1 MSTPPAEDPAPL
13 DLAFRV
19 GRITM
24 DPHRII
30 YSTILLMTTYAI
42 YDEGTDPLK
51 AGPIIEIVGLSIAPL
66 FALAMAHAFSDSLDM
81 QIRNGRRLTRADRLH
96 LFGSNMQY
104 LYVAIPPTLLIM
116 ALALFRLDANLIILI
131 VQIVGLVSLGWW
143 GYFAGRK
150 AGVTLLRRWSFAVN
164 YALLGVLVIVV
175 ELIITH

>member
-1 MSTPPAEDPAPL
+1 MSTTPAQDPTPL

-19 GRITM
+19 GPITM

-96 LFGSNMQY
+96 LFGTNLQY

-116 ALALFRLDANLIILI
+116 ALAFFGLDANRIILI
-131 VQIVGLVSLGWW
+131 VQVVGLFSLGWW
-143 GYFAGRK
+143 GYFAGRQ
-150 AGVTLLRRWSFAVN
+150 AGVTRLRRWSFAVN
-164 YALLGVLVIVV
+164 YALLGVLVVVV